1 MKQKLDRLK
10 NFGYESELHIG
21 LLGTNAKMNEVQ
33 AAFGLESLKIVDDA
47 IKERKEITN
56 VYRDS
61 LQSVPGIKV
70 MQDVPGVKHNYSY
83 FPIFVDEQ
91 VYGLTRDALYEN
103 LMAENIYSRRY
114 FSPLITDFELYKDNP
129 KVRVTDLHTAET
141 TTRRVICLPLHHEVS
156 VSQVKQI
163 VELIAGWAKRN

>member
-1 MKQKLDRLK
+1 M
-10 NFGYESELHIG
+10 
-21 LLGTNAKMNEVQ
+21 
-33 AAFGLESLKIVDDA
+33 
-47 IKERKEITN
+47 RKEITN

-61 LQSVPGIKV
+61 LKSVPGIKV

-114 FSPLITDFELYKDNP
+114 FYPLIPDFELYKDNP
-129 KVRVTDLHTAET
+129 KVRVTDLPTAEVT
-141 TTRRVICLPLHHEVS
+141 THRVICLPLHHEVS
-156 VSQVKQI
+156 VSQAQQI
-163 VELIAGWAKRN
+163 VELIAGWAKGN